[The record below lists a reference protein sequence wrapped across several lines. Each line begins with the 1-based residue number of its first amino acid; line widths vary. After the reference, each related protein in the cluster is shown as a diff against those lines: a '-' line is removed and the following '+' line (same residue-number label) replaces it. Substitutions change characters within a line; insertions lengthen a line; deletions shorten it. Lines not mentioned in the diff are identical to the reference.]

1 MHVQFKHSY
10 KTSIVTREFHLSYIY
25 VRFSTSVFR
34 ASDLAN
40 PKLHRTQSIH
50 MQTRLMIHASC
61 INCNARNQMEIYQT
75 SWDIN
80 ISLIHCRRFIEAYHK
95 NPFILQLYTEVQ
107 QNCRSKLEL
116 ARSGEWTR
124 KMTVRGTRLYKHLT
138 IWIEMSKF

>member
-10 KTSIVTREFHLSYIY
+10 KTSIATREFHLSYIY

-50 MQTRLMIHASC
+50 MQLYSPRLIMKETRFMIHASC

-116 ARSGEWTR
+116 ARGGEWTR
-124 KMTVRGTRLYKHLT
+124 KMTVWYNKAV
-138 IWIEMSKF
+138 